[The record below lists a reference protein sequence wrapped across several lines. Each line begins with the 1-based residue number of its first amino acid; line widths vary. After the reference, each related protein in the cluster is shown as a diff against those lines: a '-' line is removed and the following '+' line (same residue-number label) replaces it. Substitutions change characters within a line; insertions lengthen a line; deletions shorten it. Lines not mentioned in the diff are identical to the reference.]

1 MTTVLKFLFMDRKP
15 INIHSD
21 KGTEFVNA
29 TVQQC
34 LKRQGVNFHIIHNTD
49 LKSTIIERFNRTLK
63 TNMLKYFS
71 RNSTIT

>member
-1 MTTVLKFLFMDRKP
+1 MDRKP

-34 LKRQGVNFHIIHNTD
+34 LKRQGVNFHTTHNPD
-49 LKSTIIERFNRTLK
+49 IKGAIIERVDRTLK
-63 TNMLKYFS
+63 TKMYKCYTKNNTC
-71 RNSTIT
+71 R